1 MLNITVTEFRHH
13 LGKYLTLSKIE
24 EIYITKNGKVIAK
37 LSNANQERIDIAN
50 KIFGILP
57 DTMTLEESQ
66 ENYLSHI

>member
-13 LGKYLTLSKIE
+13 LGKWLNLSKTE

-50 KIFGILP
+50 KLFGILP

-66 ENYLSHI
+66 EERFSHI

>member
-13 LGKYLTLSKIE
+13 LGKWLNLSKTE
-24 EIYITKNGKVIAK
+24 EIYITKNGEVIAK

-50 KIFGILP
+50 KLFGILP

-66 ENYLSHI
+66 EERFSHI